1 MGAAAEKTTSRAE
14 DVKTLLPQ
22 LEGKLSLTK
31 TRQAEISRERSAI
44 SLAAHMGSAKDRAR
58 LDELNQKGAIVIG
71 EIEGLEAAIEQAK
84 TRIADAEAAAAN
96 KIECRKRREVSRL
109 ADEVRGHAERIDE
122 LWRQSIDEYGELQ
135 TKLAEI
141 VQLGV
146 GRPSPHQV
154 RVACQRALVAA
165 FIGTPLQFQILAP
178 NERHTV
184 TDLAKFV
191 GQRRRDMGGK
201 GRSMIT
207 KCKALAGTRTINA
220 NTEDTTMSIV
230 TLAKRSSR
238 GRAASLPLG
247 EQSPPLR

>member
-1 MGAAAEKTTSRAE
+1 VSEPVETGERASAPRRNRPSAAEKTTSLGEGA
-14 DVKTLLPQ
+14 KTLLPQ
-22 LEGKLSLTK
+22 LEAKLSSARK
-31 TRQAEISRERSAI
+31 RQGEISRERRAI

-58 LDELNQKGAIVIG
+58 LDELNQEGAIVVG
-71 EIEGLEAAIEQAK
+71 EIEGIEAAIEQAR
-84 TRIADAEAAAAN
+84 TRIADAEASAAA
-96 KIECRKRREVSRL
+96 EVERGKRREVSRL

-184 TDLAKFV
+184 TDLANSWANAAETWA
-191 GQRRRDMGGK
+191 GK
-201 GRSMIT
+201 
-207 KCKALAGTRTINA
+207 
-220 NTEDTTMSIV
+220 D
-230 TLAKRSSR
+230 
-238 GRAASLPLG
+238 AA
-247 EQSPPLR
+247 